1 MRSSLESVPRF
12 FQRHQNL
19 LITVS
24 LLLVALPFVAL
35 SFFSHPCLDDILD
48 AVMVRKL
55 GFWAAQKYFY
65 VSHTGRYTTTVLL
78 ALVNPLIYTRL
89 ENSWWPMALSFMLGT
104 LLVLR
109 LCLGTLLRIPNG
121 AAWRGAGLL
130 LVLWLSYAPGQ
141 AEGLYWF
148 TGAYTYIASAWLVFL
163 WLAAFARYKVVRQR
177 GQSGLGWGAALVGLT
192 MAVAGTTEPVAF
204 PFLLSLLAGAL
215 LSWWRSRSLFLA
227 ALAALALVGSIV
239 SFTAPGNFVRMSSMG
254 ESFGVVK
261 TLLYSG
267 VTTAYLLLTWA
278 GNPLLLALSALLL
291 PTLHR
296 IARQR
301 EQLLVSLL
309 SHIPASGLAL
319 FLSLLL
325 AAANC
330 PAFYASGTGLP
341 LRARTT
347 MYLFFVAGWFGVLLA
362 WCCRQGQSS
371 AVVAAVAVRPLRL
384 VWMGLLVIFFFADF
398 NVQTRRQLLG
408 NSSNNVMR
416 AYQQWLSGDA
426 ARYDAELRT
435 RYQTL
440 AAGGPTVTIYPLHNR
455 PSLLY
460 CFDVAGTTN
469 QAFLRDYAY
478 YFGVPQVLT
487 TPEVPAPAP

>member
-1 MRSSLESVPRF
+1 MSNSLESVPGF

-24 LLLVALPFVAL
+24 LVLVALPFVAL

-48 AVMVRKL
+48 AVIVRKL

-89 ENSWWPMALSFMLGT
+89 ESNWWPMVLSFMLGT

-121 AAWRGAGLL
+121 TAWRGAGLL
-130 LVLWLSYAPGQ
+130 LCLWLAYAPGQ

-148 TGAYTYIASAWLVFL
+148 TGAYTYIASAWLAFI
-163 WLAAFARYKVVRQR
+163 WLAAFAQHRKVRQR
-177 GQSGLGWGAALVGLT
+177 GQSGVGWGAALVGLT
-192 MAVAGTTEPVAF
+192 VAVAGTTEPVAF
-204 PFLLSLLAGAL
+204 PFLLALLAGAL
-215 LSWWRSRSLFLA
+215 LRWWRSRSLFIA
-227 ALAALALVGSIV
+227 ALAALAMAGSIV
-239 SFTAPGNFVRMSSMG
+239 SFTAPGNFARMSSMG

-301 EQLLVSLL
+301 DQLLVGLL
-309 SHIPASGLAL
+309 SHIPAGVLAL

-325 AAANC
+325 AAANY

-347 MYLFFVAGWFGVLLA
+347 MYLFFVVGWFGVLLA
-362 WCCRQGQSS
+362 WCCRQEQAS
-371 AVVAAVAVRPLRL
+371 AVVAALTVPPLRL
-384 VWMGLLVIFFFADF
+384 VWMGLLVVFFFTDF
-398 NVQTRRQLLG
+398 NVQTRRRLAG
-408 NSSNNVMR
+408 NGSNNAMR
-416 AYQQWLSGDA
+416 AYQQWLGGDA
-426 ARYDAELRT
+426 ARYDAELRA

-440 AAGGPTVTIYPLHNR
+440 AAGRPTVTIYPLHTR

-460 CFDVAGTTN
+460 CFNVAGTRN

-487 TPEVPAPAP
+487 TPEVPDLAQ